1 MKITENFI
9 KDVRAMIRYNSLI
22 INSAQVT
29 RRKIPK
35 MVGFQTFLKRYVKM
49 TAEQQLEFAPE
60 LKRRMIRQNIVMYYV
75 KKGTH
80 GDMQYYYYN
89 SYVAPIMRSMFQRM
103 NDIPGDRSVP
113 LSPKL
118 SCIRAR

>member
-80 GDMQYYYYN
+80 GDMQYY
-89 SYVAPIMRSMFQRM
+89 PICEAKTPAFM
-103 NDIPGDRSVP
+103 PG
-113 LSPKL
+113 LK
-118 SCIRAR
+118 RA

>member
-9 KDVRAMIRYNSLI
+9 KDVRAMIRFNSEI
-22 INSAQVT
+22 IHSAQEM

-35 MVGFQTFLKRYVKM
+35 LIGFQTFLKRYVKM
-49 TAEQQLEFAPE
+49 TAEQQLTYAPE
-60 LKRRMIRQNIVMYYV
+60 LKRRMIRQNVVMYHV
-75 KKGTH
+75 NKGSGADYQCYH
-80 GDMQYYYYN
+80 YN
-89 SYVAPIMRSMFQRM
+89 VQVAPIMRSMFQRM

-113 LSPKL
+113 LTPKL

>member
-80 GDMQYYYYN
+80 SEQCYYYN

-113 LSPKL
+113 LTPKL

>member
-22 INSAQVT
+22 INSAQVA

-80 GDMQYYYYN
+80 SNMQYYYYN

-113 LSPKL
+113 LTPKL

>member
-9 KDVRAMIRYNSLI
+9 KDIRAMIRANSEI
-22 INSAQVT
+22 IHSAQEM

-35 MVGFQTFLKRYVKM
+35 LIGFQTFLKRYVKM
-49 TAEQQLEFAPE
+49 TADQQLAYAPE
-60 LKRRMIRQNIVMYYV
+60 LKRRMIRQNVVMEHLHKASDTNYQCYHYNV
-75 KKGTH
+75 KVT
-80 GDMQYYYYN
+80 
-89 SYVAPIMRSMFQRM
+89 PIIRTMFQRM

-113 LSPKL
+113 LTPKL

>member
-9 KDVRAMIRYNSLI
+9 KDVRAMIRFNSEI
-22 INSAQVT
+22 IHSAQEM

-35 MVGFQTFLKRYVKM
+35 LIGFQTFLKRYVKM
-49 TAEQQLEFAPE
+49 TAEQQLAYAPE
-60 LKRRMIRQNIVMYYV
+60 LKRRMIRQNIVMYHFN
-75 KKGTH
+75 KSSG
-80 GDMQYYYYN
+80 GIEYYYFN
-89 SYVAPIMRSMFQRM
+89 LHVAPIMRSMFQRM

-113 LSPKL
+113 LTPKL

>member
-80 GDMQYYYYN
+80 SDMQCYYYN

-113 LSPKL
+113 LTPKM

>member
-9 KDVRAMIRYNSLI
+9 KDVRAMIRFNSEI
-22 INSAQVT
+22 IHSAQEM

-35 MVGFQTFLKRYVKM
+35 LVGFQTFLKRYVKM
-49 TAEQQLEFAPE
+49 TEEQQLAFAPE
-60 LKRRMIRQNIVMYYV
+60 LKRRMIRQNVVMYHLN
-75 KKGTH
+75 KGCAANYQCYH
-80 GDMQYYYYN
+80 YDVQ
-89 SYVAPIMRSMFQRM
+89 VVPIMRSMFQRM

-113 LSPKL
+113 LTPKM

>member
-9 KDVRAMIRYNSLI
+9 KDVRAMIRFNSEI
-22 INSAQVT
+22 IHSAQEM

-35 MVGFQTFLKRYVKM
+35 LVGFQTFLKRYVKM
-49 TAEQQLEFAPE
+49 TEEQQLAFAPE
-60 LKRRMIRQNIVMYYV
+60 LKRRMIRQNIVMYHVNKRTY
-75 KKGTH
+75 GGIEYH
-80 GDMQYYYYN
+80 YYN
-89 SYVAPIMRSMFQRM
+89 LHIAPIMRNMFQRM

-113 LSPKL
+113 LTPKL

>member
-80 GDMQYYYYN
+80 SDMQCQYYN

-113 LSPKL
+113 LTPKM

>member
-9 KDVRAMIRYNSLI
+9 KDVRAMIRFNSEI
-22 INSAQVT
+22 IHSAQEM

-35 MVGFQTFLKRYVKM
+35 LVGFQTFLKRYVKM
-49 TAEQQLEFAPE
+49 TEEQQLAYAPE
-60 LKRRMIRQNIVMYYV
+60 LKRRMIRQNVVMYHIN
-75 KKGTH
+75 KG
-80 GDMQYYYYN
+80 YN
-89 SYVAPIMRSMFQRM
+89 ANFQCYLFNVQVAPIMRSMFQRM

-113 LSPKL
+113 LTPKL